1 MSSASYSKYFSVDIG
16 SAPNTSTTVP
26 LSTLSSRLSIP
37 ASHTFL
43 PSLPDFLPPPPFTP
57 SHPIFYHLSSLA
69 SAHSSRARAT
79 AEKRVEEFAKQQ
91 LAEVEAEEGKLK
103 DQIERLW
110 INVREELKKYERER
124 DGDLVAT
131 WQARRRSMSP
141 RGRSSSLSHSPAVI
155 RDFAPST
162 YSGRRLSRSSA
173 PRQSALSASLATSTF
188 HHPRVRQDDPP
199 AASVVSE
206 SRNNMSSPPPY
217 ASNPTSPVGSNSS
230 SDSTSS
236 SIVARSLRRNMN
248 GSIDTAATYR
258 WYVIEEQEAAR
269 RKAKERRRRE
279 GQEEANKTNQETTA
293 HAKTGVLEQNTK
305 SGNGEVKPEA
315 DDAPK
320 ASGEVATIEQSKVEG
335 KKGKRHVS
343 FKTEPAVVTIKR
355 EINNEKDQETTVEG
369 AEGSLRSYSSSGNL
383 N

>member
-1 MSSASYSKYFSVDIG
+1 M
-16 SAPNTSTTVP
+16 
-26 LSTLSSRLSIP
+26 
-37 ASHTFL
+37 
-43 PSLPDFLPPPPFTP
+43 
-57 SHPIFYHLSSLA
+57 
-69 SAHSSRARAT
+69 
-79 AEKRVEEFAKQQ
+79 EEFAKQQ
-91 LAEVEAEEGKLK
+91 LAEVEAEEVKLK

-131 WQARRRSMSP
+131 WQARRRSISP

-155 RDFAPST
+155 RDFTPST
-162 YSGRRLSRSSA
+162 YSGQRLSRSTA
-173 PRQSALSASLATSTF
+173 PRQSGLSASLATSTF
-188 HHPRVRQDDPP
+188 HHPRARQEDPP
-199 AASVVSE
+199 VARVVSE
-206 SRNNMSSPPPY
+206 SRNNMPSPPPY

-230 SDSTSS
+230 SDSTSRS
-236 SIVARSLRRNMN
+236 TVARSLRRNMN

-293 HAKTGVLEQNTK
+293 HAKTRVLEKNPK
-305 SGNGEVKPEA
+305 SGNGDVKPEA

-320 ASGEVATIEQSKVEG
+320 ATKEASGEVATIEQSKVEG

-355 EINNEKDQETTVEG
+355 EINNEKDQETAVEG
-369 AEGSLRSYSSSGNL
+369 TEGSLRSYSLSRNL